1 MQLLSTLTTYL
12 AAIAFDAFGLPR
24 FFSMTSC
31 LVFWVLLTL
40 MLSFA
45 LDSCQLPELQTLM
58 ASPVLILFVALLPSS
73 LRLTVLLF
81 LLLSF
86 PTNRIPLFIT
96 SIYDSN
102 ERILAISLGLIKLT
116 VLPERLHLKVTN

>member
-1 MQLLSTLTTYL
+1 MQLLSTLTTYR

-31 LVFWVLLTL
+31 LAWLTL

-45 LDSCQLPELQTLM
+45 LDFCPLPELQTLT
-58 ASPVLILFVALLPSS
+58 ASPVLILLSALLPSS
-73 LRLTVLLF
+73 LRLTALLF